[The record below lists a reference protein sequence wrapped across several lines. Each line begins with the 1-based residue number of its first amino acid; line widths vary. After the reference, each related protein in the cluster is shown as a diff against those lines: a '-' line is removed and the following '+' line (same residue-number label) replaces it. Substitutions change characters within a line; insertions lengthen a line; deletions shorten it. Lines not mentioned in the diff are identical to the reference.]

1 MKAHDANDRRA
12 ELEEQ
17 RRRLQAL
24 ARLSGEVAHD
34 FNNVLQVIQ
43 SAVDLLRQR
52 LPRERGDLVALVDM
66 LERNAG
72 NGAGLTRK
80 LVAFSGHALQTRSVD
95 ANGLI
100 AGLLPRVRELVGPA
114 VAVAT
119 QLQPGLPP
127 VHTDPSALET
137 ALLNLAA
144 NSRDALPSGGSLR
157 IETRIAEPAER
168 TIVATPDGG
177 ERYVAIVVAD
187 NGVGMA
193 PEVRRQALD
202 PYFTTKESGQGV
214 GLGLS
219 QVYGLV
225 EQSEGAVLIDSVPGR
240 GTCVTLYLPS
250 HAVRLQEQ
258 ASAHT
263 GTAAAQ
269 PLVGLRVLVVEDE
282 SLIAMLVED
291 LLTQLGCTL
300 AGTMSS
306 LEKAR
311 QAAERGDIDVALLD
325 VDLGGEPVY
334 PVAHALQ
341 ARGVPFV
348 FMSGYGGLHERFRD
362 TPIVQKPFD
371 LAALKQG
378 IELALARAG

>member
-1 MKAHDANDRRA
+1 MKADDADNRRA

-52 LPRERGDLVALVDM
+52 LPRERADLVALVDM

-72 NGAGLTRK
+72 HGAGLTRK

-100 AGLLPRVRELVGPA
+100 AALLPRVRDLVGPA
-114 VAVAT
+114 VAVST
-119 QLQPGLPP
+119 QLQPGMPP
-127 VHTDPSALET
+127 AHTDPSALET

-168 TIVATPDGG
+168 AIVASPGG
-177 ERYVAIVVAD
+177 AERYVAIILAD

-225 EQSEGAVLIDSVPGR
+225 EQSGGSVLIDSVPGR
-240 GTCVTLYLPS
+240 GTSVTLYLPS
-250 HAVRLQEQ
+250 PAVRLQEQ
-258 ASAHT
+258 PVDT
-263 GTAAAQ
+263 GMAPAR

-306 LEKAR
+306 LDKAL
-311 QAAERGDIDVALLD
+311 QAAGRRDIDVALLD

-334 PVAHALQ
+334 PVADALQ
-341 ARGVPFV
+341 ARGIPFV
-348 FMSGYGGLHERFRD
+348 FMSGYGGLHERWRD

-378 IELALARAG
+378 IELALAG